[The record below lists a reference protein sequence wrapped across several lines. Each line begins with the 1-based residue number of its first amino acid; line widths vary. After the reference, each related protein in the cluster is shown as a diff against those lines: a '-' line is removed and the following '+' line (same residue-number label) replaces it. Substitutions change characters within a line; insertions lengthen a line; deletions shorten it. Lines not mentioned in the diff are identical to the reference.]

1 MKKVL
6 FVSFE
11 SLPFVKTGGLADVV
25 YALPKAL
32 DKKEFEVRVVMPM
45 FKSIKEKYYEGMKY
59 LDHIYVHSGYINEEA
74 NVYSYINEGVE
85 YLFIE
90 NDTFFDRDGVYG
102 YNDDAARFSFFNV
115 AVIEMMIKMDYYP
128 DICHEHDYHTS
139 ILSALCKIRYNAI
152 ESIRNIKHI
161 LTIHNLA
168 YQGEYD
174 KQVLFDDLAFD
185 YKYYENGD
193 LRFNDS
199 CNFMKIGIIFADY
212 VTTVSKTYAQE
223 IQTPEFGCKLDVIL
237 RYRHDDLYG
246 IVNGID
252 VDSFNPATDESIY
265 HKYNL
270 RNYITGKRENKRSLQ
285 YQLGL
290 EDKPDTLLIGMVS
303 RLTFQKGADIFL
315 GAIQEIL
322 HRDVQIAI
330 LGTGESKH
338 EYSFK
343 MLENENKSRFV
354 YYCGYNEALAHQM
367 YAGLDMLVMP
377 SLFEPCGIS
386 QLIAMRYGT
395 LPFVRETGGLKDT
408 VTPLNE
414 YTNEGTGFSFG
425 RYAVDDFLNVFNYAY
440 TQYYEYPERWKMLIK
455 NAMKTDVSFDKSARE
470 YEELYRKVLAEK

>member
-25 YALPKAL
+25 YALPKVL
-32 DKKEFEVRVVMPM
+32 DRKEFEVRVVMPM
-45 FKSIKEKYYEGMKY
+45 FKTIKEKYYEGMKY
-59 LDHIYVHSGYINEEA
+59 LDHIYIHSGYINEEA
-74 NVYSYINEGVE
+74 NVYSYMNEGVE

-90 NDTFFDRDGVYG
+90 NDTFFNRDGVYG
-102 YNDDAARFSFFNV
+102 YQDDAARFSFFNV

-128 DICHEHDYHTS
+128 DICHEHDYHTA
-139 ILSALCKIRYNAI
+139 ILPALCKIRFNAI

-199 CNFMKIGIIFADY
+199 CNFMKIGIIYADF

-223 IQTPEFGCKLDVIL
+223 IQTPEFGNRLDVIL

-252 VDSFNPATDESIY
+252 TDSFNPANDPSIY
-265 HKYNL
+265 KHYTL
-270 RNYITGKRENKRSLQ
+270 RNYISGKRENKRSLQ

-315 GAIQEIL
+315 GAIQELL

-343 MLENENKSRFV
+343 MLEAENKTRFV
-354 YYCGYNEALAHQM
+354 YYCGYNEPLAHQM
-367 YAGLDMLVMP
+367 YAGLDMLIMP

-408 VTPLNE
+408 VVPLNE
-414 YTNEGTGFSFG
+414 YTGEGTGFSFG
-425 RYAVDDFLNVFNYAY
+425 PYSVEDFLKVFNYAY
-440 TQYYEYPERWKMLIK
+440 TQYYEYPERWKTLIK
-455 NAMKTDVSFDKSARE
+455 NAMRTDVSFNKSARE
-470 YEELYRKVLAEK
+470 YEELYRKVLEK

>member
-25 YALPKAL
+25 YALPKVI

-45 FKSIKEKYYEGMKY
+45 FKVVKEKYYEGMKY
-59 LDHIYVHSGYINEEA
+59 LDHIYVHSGFINEEA
-74 NVYSYINEGVE
+74 NVYSYMNEGVE

-90 NDTFFDRDGVYG
+90 NDTFFNRDGVYG
-102 YNDDAARFSFFNV
+102 YQDDAARFSFFNV

-128 DICHEHDYHTS
+128 DICHEHDYHTA
-139 ILSALCKIRYNAI
+139 ILPALCKIRFNAI

-199 CNFMKIGIIFADY
+199 CNFMKIGIIYADF
-212 VTTVSKTYAQE
+212 VTTVSRTYAHE
-223 IQTPEFGCKLDVIL
+223 IQTPELGNRLDVIL

-252 VDSFNPATDESIY
+252 TDLFNPATDPSIY
-265 HKYNL
+265 KRYSL
-270 RNYITGKRENKRSLQ
+270 RNYISGKRENKRSLQ

-315 GAIQEIL
+315 GAIQELL
-322 HRDVQIAI
+322 HRDVQVAI

-343 MLENENKSRFV
+343 MLEAENKGHFV
-354 YYCGYNEALAHQM
+354 YFCGYNEGLAHQM
-367 YAGLDMLVMP
+367 YAGLDMLIMP

-425 RYAVDDFLNVFNYAY
+425 PYSVEDFLKVFNYAY

-455 NAMKTDVSFDKSARE
+455 NAMRTDVSFEKSARE
-470 YEELYRKVLAEK
+470 YEDLYRKVLEK

>member
-32 DKKEFEVRVVMPM
+32 NKEEFEVRVVMPM
-45 FKSIKEKYYEGMKY
+45 FKTIKEKYYEGMKY
-59 LDHIYVHSGYINEEA
+59 LDHIYVHSGFINEEA
-74 NVYSYINEGVE
+74 NIYSYINEGIE

-90 NDTFFDRDGVYG
+90 NDTFFNRDGVYG
-102 YNDDAARFSFFNV
+102 YHDDAARFSFYNV
-115 AVIEMMIKMDYYP
+115 AVLEMMIKMDYYP
-128 DICHEHDYHTS
+128 DICHEHDYHS
-139 ILSALCKIRYNAI
+139 AVLPALCKIRYNAI

-174 KQVLFDDLAFD
+174 KQVLFDYLAFD
-185 YKYYENGD
+185 YYYYENGD
-193 LRFNDS
+193 LRFNDY
-199 CNFMKIGIIFADY
+199 CNFMKIGIVFADY
-212 VTTVSKTYAQE
+212 ITTVSKTYAQE
-223 IQTPEFGCKLDVIL
+223 LQTPEYGNNLDIIL

-252 VDSFNPATDESIY
+252 TDSFNPFTDEAIH

-270 RNYITGKRENKRSLQ
+270 KNYITGKRENKRSLQ

-290 EDKPDTLLIGMVS
+290 NDQPDTLLIGMVS

-322 HRDVQIAI
+322 RHNVQVAV

-343 MLENENKSRFV
+343 MLEQENKGRFV
-354 YYCGYNEALAHQM
+354 YYCGYNEALAHSM
-367 YAGLDMLVMP
+367 YAGLDMLLMP

-386 QLIAMRYGT
+386 QLISMRYGT
-395 LPFVRETGGLKDT
+395 LPLVRETGGLKDT
-408 VTPLNE
+408 VEPLNE
-414 YTNEGTGFSFG
+414 YTMSGTGFSFTD
-425 RYAVDDFLNVFNYAY
+425 YSSNDLLKVFNYAY
-440 TQYYEYPERWKMLIK
+440 EQYYDYPERWKMLIK
-455 NAMKTDVSFDKSARE
+455 NAMRYDVSFDKSARE
-470 YEELYRKVLAEK
+470 YEDLYRKVLNR

>member
-25 YALPKAL
+25 YALPKVL

-74 NVYSYINEGVE
+74 NVYSYMNEGVE

-90 NDTFFDRDGVYG
+90 NDTFFYRDGVYG
-102 YNDDAARFSFFNV
+102 YQDDAARFSFFNV
-115 AVIEMMIKMDYYP
+115 AVIEMMIKLDYYP
-128 DICHEHDYHTS
+128 DICHEHDYHTA
-139 ILSALCKIRYNAI
+139 ILPALCKIRFNAI

-199 CNFMKIGIIFADY
+199 CNFMKIGIIYADF
-212 VTTVSKTYAQE
+212 VTTVSKTYAKE
-223 IQTPEFGCKLDVIL
+223 IQTPELGNRLDVIL
-237 RYRHDDLYG
+237 RYRSEDLYG

-252 VDSFNPATDESIY
+252 TDSFNPANDPSIY
-265 HKYNL
+265 KHYSL
-270 RNYITGKRENKRSLQ
+270 RNYISGKRENKRSLQ

-315 GAIQEIL
+315 GAIQELL
-322 HRDVQIAI
+322 HRDVQVAI

-343 MLENENKSRFV
+343 MLEAENKGHFV
-354 YYCGYNEALAHQM
+354 YYCGYNEGLAHQM

-408 VTPLNE
+408 VIPLNE

-425 RYAVDDFLNVFNYAY
+425 PYTVEDFLKVFNYAY

-455 NAMKTDVSFDKSARE
+455 NAMRTDVSFEKSARE
-470 YEELYRKVLAEK
+470 YEELYRKVLEK

>member
-32 DKKEFEVRVVMPM
+32 DAKEFEVKVVMPM
-45 FKSIKEKYYEGMKY
+45 FKIIKEKYYEGMKY

-90 NDTFFDRDGVYG
+90 NDTFFNRDGVYG
-102 YNDDAARFSFFNV
+102 YQDDAARFSFFNV

-128 DICHEHDYHTS
+128 DICHEHDYHTA
-139 ILSALCKIRYNAI
+139 ILPALCKIRFNAI

-199 CNFMKIGIIFADY
+199 CNFMKIGIIYADF
-212 VTTVSKTYAQE
+212 VTTVSKTYANE

-252 VDSFNPATDESIY
+252 IDSFNPASDQSIY
-265 HKYNL
+265 KRYSL
-270 RNYITGKRENKRSLQ
+270 RNYISGKRENKRSLQ

-303 RLTFQKGADIFL
+303 RLTFQKGA
-315 GAIQEIL
+315 
-322 HRDVQIAI
+322 
-330 LGTGESKH
+330 
-338 EYSFK
+338 
-343 MLENENKSRFV
+343 
-354 YYCGYNEALAHQM
+354 
-367 YAGLDMLVMP
+367 
-377 SLFEPCGIS
+377 
-386 QLIAMRYGT
+386 
-395 LPFVRETGGLKDT
+395 
-408 VTPLNE
+408 
-414 YTNEGTGFSFG
+414 
-425 RYAVDDFLNVFNYAY
+425 
-440 TQYYEYPERWKMLIK
+440 
-455 NAMKTDVSFDKSARE
+455 
-470 YEELYRKVLAEK
+470 